1 MEHDLYPNDIWHKR
15 SILYLFLYRLLSIID
30 NFETYSVFV
39 AIAKNIPMLLITGF
53 VVQGHKYILHILVYI
68 LYVYYKSEITTE
80 NTTFVSFLLT

>member
-1 MEHDLYPNDIWHKR
+1 MKHDLYPNDIWHKR
-15 SILYLFLYRLLSIID
+15 EID
-30 NFETYSVFV
+30 NFETFV

>member
-1 MEHDLYPNDIWHKR
+1 MVENVQISSWNMIF
-15 SILYLFLYRLLSIID
+15 ILMIFGIKDKYD

-39 AIAKNIPMLLITGF
+39 AIAKNIPMLLITSF